1 MLCIRNGHRAALHPA
16 TFIRNKILCLVSVV
30 SISKV
35 LLELLDGIFIERFLN
50 KKVDKIK
57 NVKNVFLHLWMWCEC
72 KTVSSV
78 ALPLVAR

>member
-16 TFIRNKILCLVSVV
+16 TFIRNKILCFVSVV

-57 NVKNVFLHLWMWCEC
+57 K
-72 KTVSSV
+72 
-78 ALPLVAR
+78 R